1 MSDERTKTIVDSLRY
16 MSGMEARLINSCL
29 LSDAADIIE
38 RLAAPPA
45 GDELASP
52 ESIAAVESWDDRDEW
67 AKQQALTLLRHLAAG
82 HKLLRVAPIEDGGI
96 VVWFDAKPLSGIWFY
111 ADKIEAAGDVET
123 GTVLGF
129 LNRAARKPTEWWDF
143 EREGQPTVAGVLA
156 ALMIYA
162 VQDRTALEGK

>member
-45 GDELASP
+45 GWKCRNCDQSEGAGYCSACADEM
-52 ESIAAVESWDDRDEW
+52 VHRD
-67 AKQQALTLLRHLAAG
+67 
-82 HKLLRVAPIEDGGI
+82 
-96 VVWFDAKPLSGIWFY
+96 
-111 ADKIEAAGDVET
+111 AAGDVET

-162 VQDRTALEGK
+162 VQDRAALEGK